1 MNIRNISC
9 ITLGCFVLLL
19 ACNKKEEVPVKNETP
34 VFNPT
39 PHTISYPSWVKIYS
53 GQMPEPAD
61 NATTVEGVSLGR
73 KLFYDKKLSDDM
85 SMSCASCHKI
95 ENAFSDPRAFS
106 TGTNGAF
113 GDRNAMAVI
122 NMGWSTKFFW
132 DGRRP
137 SLELQAHDPVTN
149 AVEMRNTWPV
159 VVSRLQADPV
169 YPGLF
174 FKAFGKTIIDS
185 NMVTK
190 AIAQFE
196 RTLVSFNSRFDK
208 FYFEGDTSVL
218 SDQEKRG
225 KDLFFGKAD
234 CNHCHSDAMLTD
246 HAFRNNGLDATL
258 TDIGLGKV
266 TGQSTD
272 NGKFKVPTLRN
283 IALTFPYMHDS
294 RFITL
299 EQVVDF
305 YDHQV
310 KTGSP
315 NLDVNM
321 DQIKNGLNLTAQ
333 EKLDLVAFLKT
344 FTDSSF
350 ITNAAFMQP

>member
-1 MNIRNISC
+1 MQIRNISY
-9 ITLGCFVLLL
+9 ITLGCFVLLM
-19 ACNKKEEVPVKNETP
+19 ACNKKEDGPIKNEPP

-39 PHTISYPSWVKIYS
+39 PLSISYPSWVKIYA
-53 GQMPEPAD
+53 GQMPEPVD
-61 NATTVEGVSLGR
+61 NATTVEGVALGR

-85 SMSCASCHKI
+85 TMSCASCHVLA
-95 ENAFSDPRAFS
+95 NGFSDPRAFS
-106 TGTNGAF
+106 VGTNGAA
-113 GDRNAMAVI
+113 GDRNAMAII
-122 NMGWSTKFFW
+122 NMGWSNKFFW

-149 AVEMRNTWPV
+149 PIEMRNTWTAV
-159 VVSRLQADPV
+159 VNRLQSDPV
-169 YPGLF
+169 YPGMF
-174 FKAFGKTIIDS
+174 FKAFGKTTIDS

-208 FYFEGDTSVL
+208 FYFEGDTTRL
-218 SDQEKRG
+218 SDTEKRG

-234 CNHCHSDAMLTD
+234 CNHCHSDALLTD
-246 HAFRNNGLDATL
+246 NAFRNNGLDVTL

-266 TGQSTD
+266 SGQSTD

-283 IALTFPYMHDS
+283 IALTAPYMHDS
-294 RFITL
+294 RFTTL
-299 EQVVDF
+299 EQVVEF

-310 KTGSP
+310 KQTSP
-315 NLDVNM
+315 NIDVNM
-321 DQIKNGLNLTAQ
+321 DQIKNGLNLTTQ
-333 EKLDLVAFLKT
+333 EKADLVAFLKT

-350 ITNAAFMQP
+350 INNAAFMQP